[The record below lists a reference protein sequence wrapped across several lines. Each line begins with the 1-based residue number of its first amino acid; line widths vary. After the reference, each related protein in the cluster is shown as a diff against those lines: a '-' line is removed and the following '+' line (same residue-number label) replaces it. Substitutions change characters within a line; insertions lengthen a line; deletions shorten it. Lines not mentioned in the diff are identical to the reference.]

1 MKAIFYAR
9 VSRTDLHTENQE
21 AILKE
26 WAEKHK
32 DELEKS
38 LFLKEEVSTRK
49 TRPVKQEALTLFRR
63 GEYDTIIVVKIDRWA
78 RSMLELVQ
86 DVQYLIENGGR
97 FISID
102 NGFDFS
108 KKLSASQQLQFQIFA
123 AFAEFE
129 REIIRERTFE
139 GLARARA
146 QGKKLGRPAKGREY
160 KSITAEQI
168 LPYNSPEYSIRQIAR
183 LLETS
188 RWRVMQAFKLLEQ
201 KGVVIKVV
209 D

>member
-1 MKAIFYAR
+1 
-9 VSRTDLHTENQE
+9 
-21 AILKE
+21 
-26 WAEKHK
+26 
-32 DELEKS
+32 
-38 LFLKEEVSTRK
+38 
-49 TRPVKQEALTLFRR
+49 
-63 GEYDTIIVVKIDRWA
+63 
-78 RSMLELVQ
+78 VQ